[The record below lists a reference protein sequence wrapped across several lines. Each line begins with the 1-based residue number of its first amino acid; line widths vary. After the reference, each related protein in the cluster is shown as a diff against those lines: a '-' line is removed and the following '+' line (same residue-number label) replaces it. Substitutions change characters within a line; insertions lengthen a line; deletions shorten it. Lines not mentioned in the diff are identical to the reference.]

1 MKTVR
6 YTGPATPPI
15 TITDATVD
23 GQWVTDEAGV
33 AQVPAD
39 VAARLADQD
48 VWRAGGGKAPTI
60 DEVLADVDGDP
71 VKAAEALAAEQ
82 ASDKP
87 RARLVEA
94 LTEIVTAPAADEP
107 NATDDTD
114 GGTDTSE
121 ED

>member
-15 TITDATVD
+15 TITDPSVD

-33 AQVPAD
+33 AQVPSD
-39 VAARLADQD
+39 VASRLVDQD

-60 DEVLADVDGDP
+60 AEVLAEVDGDP
-71 VKAAEALAAEQ
+71 VKATEALSAEQ
-82 ASDKP
+82 SADKP

-94 LTEIVTAPAADEP
+94 LTEIVTAPEANEP
-107 NATDDTD
+107 PAVDPD
-114 GGTDTSE
+114 GTDTSE

>member
-15 TITDATVD
+15 EIPA
-23 GQWVTDEAGV
+23 AGV
-33 AQVPAD
+33 VSDEHGVARVPDD
-39 VAARLADQD
+39 VAESLLDQD
-48 VWRAGGGKAPTI
+48 VWKAGGGKAPTI
-60 DEVLADVDGDP
+60 AEVLADVDGDP

-94 LTEIVTAPAADEP
+94 LTEIVSAPADDEP
-107 NATDDTD
+107 TDDPA
-114 GGTDTSE
+114 SE

>member
-6 YTGPATPPI
+6 YTGPAAPPI
-15 TITDATVD
+15 TIADAVSD

-33 AQVPAD
+33 AQVPAE
-39 VAARLADQD
+39 VADRLIDQD

-60 DEVLADVDGDP
+60 DQVLADVDGDP
-71 VKAAEALAAEQ
+71 VKATEALAAEQ
-82 ASDKP
+82 AADKP

-94 LTEIVTAPAADEP
+94 LTEIVTASAADEP
-107 NATDDTD
+107 PAVDPD
-114 GGTDTSE
+114 GTDTSE

>member
-6 YTGPATPPI
+6 YIGPATPPI
-15 TITDATVD
+15 TISDATVD
-23 GQWVTDEAGV
+23 GQWVTDDRGV
-33 AQVPAD
+33 AQVPTEVAD
-39 VAARLADQD
+39 RLADQD
-48 VWRAGGGKAPTI
+48 VWRSGGGKALTI

-71 VKAAEALAAEQ
+71 VKATEALAVEQ

-94 LTEIVTAPAADEP
+94 LTEIVTASAVDEPPAADDP
-107 NATDDTD
+107 D

>member
-15 TITDATVD
+15 TISDVD
-23 GQWVTDEAGV
+23 GQWVTDETGV
-33 AQVPAD
+33 AQVPTEVAD
-39 VAARLADQD
+39 RLADQD
-48 VWRAGGGKAPTI
+48 VWRSGGGKAPTI

-71 VKAAEALAAEQ
+71 VKATEALAVEQ

-94 LTEIVTAPAADEP
+94 LTEIVTASAVDEPPAADDP
-107 NATDDTD
+107 D